1 MRRLLFVVI
10 CCICLVVTLSV
21 GELNAK
27 PRGGFKEGGAKP
39 TKEKVCLCHIPP
51 GNPSGAHTICVGS
64 SAVRA
69 HLAHG
74 DTLGSCPAIC
84 GGEAGIPC
92 DEGQYC
98 QREEGVCDESAEGVC
113 TDVPVNCPAV
123 IDPVCGCDGETYDN
137 ECYAAAA
144 GVAIAYRGECD
155 EDQVCGGSTGETC
168 DAGQYCKR
176 DEGECDEET
185 EGVCADMPMNCPN
198 TLDPVCGCDDMTY
211 DNECNAAAAG
221 VNVAYTGECDGTG
234 GLVCGGTAGD
244 TCMEDQFCK
253 REEGECDEDA
263 EGLCTDIPTVCPA
276 IFDLVCG
283 CDGETYV
290 NECMA
295 DAAGVT
301 VAYLGECDGGSG
313 EACGGTTGV
322 TCDEGQYCET
332 AEGECDEDAEGT
344 CAAIPTECPLTLDPV
359 CGCDGMTYDNDCYA
373 AAAGVNVASMGECE
387 AGGEAC
393 GGTAGDTCT
402 EGQYCMTAEGDCAE
416 DAEGVCTPI
425 PTACPLTLDPVCGCD
440 GMTYDNDCYAA
451 AAGVNVASTGECE
464 DQEVACGG
472 TAGDTCDEGQFCK
485 TAVGECDENAEG
497 VCTDIPTACPL
508 AFDPVCG
515 CDEQT
520 YTNECFA
527 AGEAVNVAST
537 GECVEPGR

>member
-1 MRRLLFVVI
+1 M
-10 CCICLVVTLSV
+10 
-21 GELNAK
+21 GECEA
-27 PRGGFKEGGAKP
+27 
-39 TKEKVCLCHIPP
+39 
-51 GNPSGAHTICVGS
+51 
-64 SAVRA
+64 
-69 HLAHG
+69 
-74 DTLGSCPAIC
+74 
-84 GGEAGIPC
+84 GGEA
-92 DEGQYC
+92 
-98 QREEGVCDESAEGVC
+98 
-113 TDVPVNCPAV
+113 
-123 IDPVCGCDGETYDN
+123 
-137 ECYAAAA
+137 
-144 GVAIAYRGECD
+144 
-155 EDQVCGGSTGETC
+155 
-168 DAGQYCKR
+168 
-176 DEGECDEET
+176 
-185 EGVCADMPMNCPN
+185 
-198 TLDPVCGCDDMTY
+198 
-211 DNECNAAAAG
+211 
-221 VNVAYTGECDGTG
+221 
-234 GLVCGGTAGD
+234 CGGTAGD
-244 TCMEDQFCK
+244 TCTEGQYCMTAM
-253 REEGECDEDA
+253 GECAEDA
-263 EGLCTDIPTVCPA
+263 EGVCT
-276 IFDLVCG
+276 
-283 CDGETYV
+283 
-290 NECMA
+290 
-295 DAAGVT
+295 
-301 VAYLGECDGGSG
+301 
-313 EACGGTTGV
+313 
-322 TCDEGQYCET
+322 
-332 AEGECDEDAEGT
+332 
-344 CAAIPTECPLTLDPV
+344 AIPTECTLNLNPV